1 MSRKIV
7 PAPRF
12 TGAFSSIAY
21 SRVLL
26 RKRENKMKGNIFNE
40 DKDLTL
46 AKEFLDTLLADLNKE
61 ERNSLLK
68 ELLEAT
74 KNI

>member
-12 TGAFSSIAY
+12 AGAFSSIAY
-21 SRVLL
+21 SIVLL
-26 RKRENKMKGNIFNE
+26 RKREKMKGNIFNE

-61 ERNSLLK
+61 ERNSLLEK
-68 ELLEAT
+68 LLEAT